1 MTPAEAHVWIAV
13 FAAMVTQPSS
23 IIPDMSFAKAIAAAN
38 RAVERLNEEAP
49 SALSELDSALR
60 QGSDIP

>member
-13 FAAMVTQPSS
+13 FASAVTQPSS
-23 IIPDMSFAKAIAAAN
+23 IGNVTFEKSIALAN

-49 SALSELDSALR
+49 SALRTLNEALR